1 MDRDYVYWL
10 TQEIDRLQRNL
21 ASLQGEVA
29 DSIALPTQNTPLLR
43 RVHGRIDDTA
53 AQLREL
59 RADLTALHATLPPS
73 PPRPTPRPGGRH
85 D

>member
-10 TQEIDRLQRNL
+10 TQEIGRLQRNL
-21 ASLQGEVA
+21 ESLQGEVA
-29 DSIALPTQNTPLLR
+29 DLIALPIQDTPLLR

-59 RADLTALHATLPPS
+59 HTTLITLHAALPPS
-73 PPRPTPRPGGRH
+73 PPRPTPRPGERH